1 MMPEMGGFDV
11 AAVLKGDPQTADLP
25 IIILSIV
32 EDRERGYRLGVDRY
46 LTKPIESG
54 VILEEIERL
63 LAQGVSHRKVM
74 VVDADTST
82 LKILAEVL
90 RAKGYEVT
98 GASSGQEAIE
108 KALHDRPDMIILSAM
123 PPQQRDAI
131 KALRFEKGLEHV
143 LFLMF
148 D

>member
-1 MMPEMGGFDV
+1 
-11 AAVLKGDPQTADLP
+11 
-25 IIILSIV
+25 
-32 EDRERGYRLGVDRY
+32 
-46 LTKPIESG
+46 
-54 VILEEIERL
+54 
-63 LAQGVSHRKVM
+63 M

-98 GASSGQEAIE
+98 GASSGQEAVD
-108 KALHDRPDMIILSAM
+108 KALHDRPDMIILSAL
-123 PPQQRDAI
+123 PSQQRDAI